1 MNYEIGPIINGL
13 PSKHSSSFVCFHQVS
28 KTLTFQVTSISPN
41 YKNRARPLHC
51 PYINSKFLTR
61 IQPKREDAKF
71 RTKLQVNAH
80 DPSPPHRGVTIYPVK
95 SKVFANYRMQV
106 VAVGVASGMR
116 RSPKPGNRLSGR
128 KRCSSPGPSPAD
140 RENKFIKKK

>member
-1 MNYEIGPIINGL
+1 MASVMRCPRRKQTKNPDQTIISTNIVPL
-13 PSKHSSSFVCFHQVS
+13 P
-28 KTLTFQVTSISPN
+28 N
-41 YKNRARPLHC
+41 ADRARPLHC

-140 RENKFIKKK
+140 RENKFIKKSNGGPE